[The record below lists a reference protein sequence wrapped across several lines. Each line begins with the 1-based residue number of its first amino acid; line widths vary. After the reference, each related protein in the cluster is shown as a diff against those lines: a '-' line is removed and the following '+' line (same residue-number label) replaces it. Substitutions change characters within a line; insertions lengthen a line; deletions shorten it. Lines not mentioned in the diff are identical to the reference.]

1 MPKNPPH
8 KQDKKLND
16 SKDSKTESKT
26 GGSSKVVS
34 SSSPK
39 IKREPKD
46 LPTVSSDQSPQAN
59 KATKRQVRQS
69 PKKATKKIKS
79 EETEDK
85 IFSGLVFCKSFL
97 TFTLCFILKFVNTL
111 SRASQS

>member
-1 MPKNPPH
+1 MPKNTPH

-26 GGSSKVVS
+26 GGSSTVVS

-59 KATKRQVRQS
+59 KATKRKVRQS

-79 EETEDK
+79 EETEHK